1 MHVSPTNYWD
11 DELIISPLEADQE
24 DPDRDS
30 QDEAQEEDGS
40 LAPIIIAVV
49 IISLIAAGALLLILH
64 FKKLL
69 PQGFYK

>member
-1 MHVSPTNYWD
+1 MVGEVCGVVDNVTGVEDQPGG
-11 DELIISPLEADQE
+11 PLVLA
-24 DPDRDS
+24 
-30 QDEAQEEDGS
+30 EDGS